1 MSIFRRSKSRRG
13 AASGFTLIELM
24 IVIVILGLLA
34 SLVAP
39 EMFSKVGS
47 TQRKVAATQ
56 ILNFETALEIYRL
69 DVGEYPSRL
78 EELRES
84 QKAGWDGPYFKKKI
98 PLDPWNN
105 PYQYRTPGENGKGF
119 YLASYGND
127 GQLGGEG
134 DNEDIVHQ

>member
-1 MSIFRRSKSRRG
+1 MSVFSRVMPRRG
-13 AASGFTLIELM
+13 SQSGFTLIELM

-56 ILNFETALEIYRL
+56 MLSFDTALEIFRL
-69 DVGEYPSRL
+69 DVGDYPANL
-78 EELRES
+78 EELRDS
-84 QKAGWDGPYFKKKI
+84 QKAGWDGPYFKKQI
-98 PLDPWNN
+98 PLDPWNK
-105 PYQYRTPGENGKGF
+105 PYQYRTPGEGGKGF

-127 GQLGGEG
+127 GQLGGED